1 MANISEIAR
10 LANVSRSTVSRVLNN
25 QPYVKESKRQAVL
38 DVINMLKYVPNR
50 NAINLSKGRTNII
63 GVMIPMINHPFFN
76 TLMSGIGE
84 ACSRFNLSLLVN
96 QTGNLVEKEQT
107 SFDQLRY
114 KQIDGLIIAS
124 SMSSLDKINEVYTHG
139 PIVSCERSE
148 GSHPQIVINHSKGLE
163 IMISHLIEQNHKNI
177 ALCIGNPDSGVGKNR
192 KKAFYDL
199 IAEKNINHVQEW
211 YFDKKYTFED
221 GQSVMDELYQLEHK
235 PSAIIVGNDY
245 VAAGIIHQAKVLS
258 VDVPNTLA
266 VTGFDNHSISEALQI
281 TTIHQPIHQLG
292 VSAVETIYKLINHQE
307 VIAKESLPIELVT
320 RKST

>member
-1 MANISEIAR
+1 
-10 LANVSRSTVSRVLNN
+10 V
-25 QPYVKESKRQAVL
+25 
-38 DVINMLKYVPNR
+38 
-50 NAINLSKGRTNII
+50 
-63 GVMIPMINHPFFN
+63 INHPFFN

-84 ACSRFNLSLLVN
+84 ACSRFNFSLLVN
-96 QTGNLVEKEQT
+96 QTGNSMEKEQT
-107 SFDQLRY
+107 SFEQLRD
-114 KQIDGLIIAS
+114 KQIDGLILAS
-124 SMSSLDKINEVYTHG
+124 SMSSLETINEVYAHG
-139 PIVSCERSE
+139 PIVSCEWSE
-148 GSHPQIVINHSKGLE
+148 GTHAQIYIDHSKGLE
-163 IMISHLIEQNHKNI
+163 MVMKHLIEKNHKHI

-199 IAEKNINHVQEW
+199 IAEKDINHLQDW

-221 GQSVMDELYQLEHK
+221 GQSVMNELHQLEHK

-245 VAAGIIHQAKVLS
+245 VAAGIIHQAKALS

-292 VSAVETIYKLINHQE
+292 VNAVETIYKLINHQE
-307 VIAKESLPIELVT
+307 VIGKESLPIELVT